1 VAALA
6 SANATTRLLF
16 GTSLREFLFS
26 GWVPGTAPP
35 SASGPGGTSF
45 SQAVTLAEL
54 FGTLSTNTA
63 HQYGI
68 DSTWFPGGLSEV
80 VMTNIRA
87 NWMGAA
93 GTYALS
99 AAIPK
104 ILVATKVQRN
114 SNKLLKGFGLGSV
127 VQV

>member
-26 GWVPGTAPP
+26 GWTPGSTQPTV
-35 SASGPGGTSF
+35 GGNY

-54 FGTLSTNTA
+54 FGQIYSNQGA
-63 HQYGI
+63 QYGI
-68 DSTWFPGGLSEV
+68 STASFPGGLSEV
-80 VMTNIRA
+80 VMANIRA

-104 ILVATKVQRN
+104 ILVKTGTQRN
-114 SNKLLKGFGLGSV
+114 ANKLLKGFGLSSV